1 VNVSALR
8 VLQVEGLQEDDFW
21 PEEAEDLESG
31 DLTTVICNRSDVHDS
46 ADEDEVVLLVLGLHG
61 FKHWHF
67 HQYDGDFFPSV
78 PHGHWDGKARRKF
91 DPYLGWVLTGVE
103 D

>member
-1 VNVSALR
+1 MNVSALR

-67 HQYDGDFFPSV
+67 HQYDGDFSPLF
-78 PHGHWDGKARRKF
+78 
-91 DPYLGWVLTGVE
+91 LTGIGTAKRGASSILTLVGC
-103 D
+103 